1 MVFPHVLSWMI
12 DNPLRRAILS
22 PEEFA
27 RRLSLRGDE
36 TILELG
42 PGSGYFSV
50 SLARAL
56 PHGRLHLL
64 DVQAEMLEKVRRK
77 MERSRIEN
85 MEFTL
90 LDAGAKFPFPDSHF
104 DVAVMVSVLGEVA
117 DQASCLASLYR
128 VLRPAGLLA
137 IHESIPDPDLIP
149 FERLTALVTKHGFVP
164 SERFGSMYNYT
175 ALFRKS

>member
-36 TILELG
+36 TMLELG

-64 DVQAEMLEKVRRK
+64 DVQAEMLEKVRR
-77 MERSRIEN
+77 
-85 MEFTL
+85 
-90 LDAGAKFPFPDSHF
+90 
-104 DVAVMVSVLGEVA
+104 
-117 DQASCLASLYR
+117 
-128 VLRPAGLLA
+128 
-137 IHESIPDPDLIP
+137 
-149 FERLTALVTKHGFVP
+149 
-164 SERFGSMYNYT
+164 
-175 ALFRKS
+175 